1 MLWPPTLTTGE
12 IGIFLE
18 IFQHL
23 GAAETG
29 ENQADVDSALVAAV
43 LQKDRKATAE
53 FVTRYSDSVY
63 RYVRGRLSPRL
74 DLVDDTVQ
82 EIFLAAWEHLSTYR
96 GTSPLQGWL
105 LGVARHKVED
115 YYRSVLRQPESLS
128 DFDHNELHGEGE
140 SEIESSLDRKRLQ
153 EKAQRVLAIMPRQY
167 SVALL
172 WRYWEQRSAREM
184 AAETGRTEK
193 AIERLL
199 ARARSQFREK
209 WNNE

>member
-1 MLWPPTLTTGE
+1 M
-12 IGIFLE
+12 E

-23 GAAETG
+23 VAAETS
-29 ENQADVDSALVAAV
+29 ENQAEVDSALVAAV
-43 LQKDRKATAE
+43 LRKDRKATAE
-53 FVTRYSDSVY
+53 FVAKYSDCVY
-63 RYVRGRLSPRL
+63 GYVRGRLSPRL

-96 GTSPLQGWL
+96 GTSSLQGWL
-105 LGVARHKVED
+105 LGVARHKIED
-115 YYRSVLRQPESLS
+115 YYRSVLRQPELLS
-128 DFDHNELHGEGE
+128 DFDHDERHSEGE
-140 SEIESSLDRKRLQ
+140 SEIETSLDRKRLQ
-153 EKAQRVLAIMPRQY
+153 EKTQRVLASMPRQY
-167 SVALL
+167 SVALV

-184 AAETGRTEK
+184 AAQIGRTEK

>member
-1 MLWPPTLTTGE
+1 V
-12 IGIFLE
+12 E
-18 IFQHL
+18 IFQQL
-23 GAAETG
+23 VAAETG
-29 ENQADVDSALVAAV
+29 DSQAGVDSALVAAV
-43 LQKDRKATAE
+43 LRKDRKATAE
-53 FVTRYSDSVY
+53 FVAKYSDCVY
-63 RYVRGRLSPRL
+63 RYVRARLTPRL

-96 GTSPLQGWL
+96 GISPLQGWL

-115 YYRSVLRQPESLS
+115 YYRSVLRQPELLS
-128 DFDHNELHGEGE
+128 DFNQDELHGEGE
-140 SEIESSLDRKRLQ
+140 SEIETSLDRKLLQ
-153 EKAQRVLAIMPRQY
+153 EKAQRVLLSMPRQY

-184 AAETGRTEK
+184 AAQTGRTEK